1 MSAVVEISS
10 SLHARVRDFARGT
23 RGEHFEDLALEIAR
37 FQRDHSPAF
46 ARLVRLHGAALD
58 SVDAIPAV
66 PVDAFRLTRVAVH
79 PAEADVARFVTSGT
93 TSSERGMHPV
103 RALETYVELALQ
115 LGRRALLG
123 GDTAPRVVVSLAR
136 PPGDPPSSSLAF
148 MMRLFVEHFDGRSFD
163 ASAFDPNANERWLLD
178 ERGVDVSGLERA
190 VGVALSRGEPLLLL
204 TTAFALVELLDRLGN
219 KRLQAPPG
227 STLMVTGG
235 FKGRTRE
242 LDKVTLRETAAELFG
257 VETTRVVGEYGMTEL
272 TSQLYEMTLPEGAFR
287 GAPDRFVAP
296 PWLRVSAVDP
306 ATLEPLPNGELGIAR
321 FVDLGNVDSAVA
333 VQTQDLVR
341 CHPDGVELFGRRPGA
356 PPRGCS
362 LAVEALLGWS

>member
-1 MSAVVEISS
+1 MIESS
-10 SLHARVRDFARGT
+10 NSLHARVRAFARGED
-23 RGEHFEDLALEIAR
+23 RERFDDLALEIAR

-46 ARLVRLHGAALD
+46 ARLVRLHGSELD
-58 SVDAIPAV
+58 RVDAIPAV
-66 PVDAFRLTRVAVH
+66 PVDAFRLARVAVH
-79 PAEADVARFVTSGT
+79 PPEADHVRFVTSGT
-93 TSSERGMHPV
+93 TSSERGTHPM
-103 RALETYVELALQ
+103 RTLTTYVELALL

-123 GDTAPRVVVSLAR
+123 DSEKPRVVVNLAR
-136 PPGDPPSSSLAF
+136 VPDDPPSSSLAF

-163 ASAFDPNANERWLLD
+163 TSPFDPNARERWLLD
-178 ERGVDVSGLERA
+178 QRGADVDGLERA
-190 VGVALSRGEPLLLL
+190 IEVARSRAEPLLVLA
-204 TTAFALVELLDRLGN
+204 TAFALVELLDQLGN
-219 KRLQAPPG
+219 RRLRAPAG

-257 VETTRVVGEYGMTEL
+257 IDPARVVGEYGMTEL
-272 TSQLYEMTLPEGAFR
+272 TSQLYEGTLPDGAL
-287 GAPDRFVAP
+287 GAAFDRFVAP
-296 PWLRVSAVDP
+296 PWLRVNAVDP
-306 ATLEPLPNGELGIAR
+306 ATLAPLPDGELGVAR

-341 CHPDGVELFGRRPGA
+341 CHADGVELLGRRPGA